1 MAVPRGQMLSLDNHL
16 TRTARESNRNHV
28 STPGLPDTPCCL
40 QRWHIGHI
48 MIELVQNTCRKERCM
63 ESQQRLHMITI
74 LNEEA
79 DQKRLALTHALGAQE
94 RIQQGPV
101 STHGAPLT
109 QDEQALKY
117 ERDL

>member
-1 MAVPRGQMLSLDNHL
+1 
-16 TRTARESNRNHV
+16 
-28 STPGLPDTPCCL
+28 
-40 QRWHIGHI
+40 
-48 MIELVQNTCRKERCM
+48 M
-63 ESQQRLHMITI
+63 ESQQRLHMITT

-109 QDEQALKY
+109 QEEQALKY
-117 ERDL
+117 ERDLWERVQLSLHEAEKILRELAQLEHERGVSPPM